1 MVRRIVVVAASGNDG
16 SVSDAVSYSPGN
28 DPYVIT
34 AGALDDRGTTSLT
47 DDIVPAWSSR
57 GVTQDGFAKPDLLAP
72 GTKLVAALAPSSTF
86 ASLCRSCT
94 VGRSYFRLS
103 GTSMATAVV
112 SGTAALILQ
121 NRPALTPNQVK
132 GTLVS
137 TARRLTGGGLAID
150 ANAALD
156 GQGTANGGLT
166 PNNLIDPATGG
177 IDWARASFRRA
188 SFRDA
193 FGSPFGALWARASFR
208 CDCGLDSS
216 GEVDSARASFRRVSF
231 RRNYDF

>member
-1 MVRRIVVVAASGNDG
+1 M
-16 SVSDAVSYSPGN
+16 
-28 DPYVIT
+28 
-34 AGALDDRGTTSLT
+34 
-47 DDIVPAWSSR
+47 
-57 GVTQDGFAKPDLLAP
+57 
-72 GTKLVAALAPSSTF
+72 
-86 ASLCRSCT
+86 
-94 VGRSYFRLS
+94 
-103 GTSMATAVV
+103 
-112 SGTAALILQ
+112 
-121 NRPALTPNQVK
+121 
-132 GTLVS
+132 
-137 TARRLTGGGLAID
+137 AID

-156 GQGTANGGLT
+156 GQGTANGGLA

-208 CDCGLDSS
+208 CDCGLDST